1 MTATAVRPHTR
12 TVSLALAGDP
22 SRCCAAL
29 TAELERLAGTPT
41 RLVVDLDTADAVDST
56 VLGALVLALK
66 RLQASGGEL
75 AVACRR
81 PETLRLLRLTG
92 LDRVLAVV

>member
-1 MTATAVRPHTR
+1 MSVAACTPR
-12 TVSLALAGDP
+12 TTSLTLAGDAA
-22 SRCCAAL
+22 RCRAAL
-29 TAELERLAGTPT
+29 TAELERLEGTPT
-41 RLVVDLDTADAVDST
+41 RLVVELDAADAVDST

-66 RLQASGGEL
+66 RLQADGGDVE
-75 AVACRR
+75 VACHR

>member
-1 MTATAVRPHTR
+1 MTATACSPRTASLTLAGGPTR
-12 TVSLALAGDP
+12 CCEALA
-22 SRCCAAL
+22 
-29 TAELERLAGTPT
+29 AELERLEGTPT
-41 RLVVDLDTADAVDST
+41 HLVVELDAADAVDST

-66 RLQASGGEL
+66 RLQASGGDVE
-75 AVACRR
+75 VACHR